1 MANKQLEKEEI
12 IAKLK
17 QNIEVIRKFSVKK
30 LGLFGSFSR
39 GEQKKDSD
47 LDFLVEFEN
56 TTFDNYMDLKFFLE
70 NLFGKKI
77 DLVIQRSLR
86 KEFDYV
92 KKEALYV

>member
-1 MANKQLEKEEI
+1 M
-12 IAKLK
+12 
-17 QNIEVIRKFSVKK
+17 
-30 LGLFGSFSR
+30 GLFGSFSR